1 MLLLVAAGEVLGM
14 TLWFSATAAAPSVA
28 REFALDPATGAWLTM
43 AVQAGFVAGTLLTA
57 LTNAADAINAR
68 RLFAAGCVV
77 GAICNA
83 AITLVP
89 TAGAI
94 IALRFGTGAA
104 LAWVYP
110 PGMKIAA
117 GWFRERRGTALGVVV
132 GAVGVGSAFPH
143 LLAWLGAGLPWR
155 TLVDASSIL
164 ALAGAALVA
173 LAVTDGPYVSA
184 SAPFDRHALRVVL
197 RNRGARLAMLG
208 YFGHMWELYAMWT
221 WMAAFAA
228 ASLAST
234 GLASTGLAS
243 TGLASTG
250 LASTGLSAGSAGY
263 GTTGSA
269 VAFVAI
275 ASGSIGCVAGG
286 LLADR
291 WGKARVAGAAMIAS
305 AACALVS
312 PLFYGAPLAALLA
325 LAVIWGFTIVA
336 DSAQFSA
343 LVTEHT
349 PRTHVGTALTLQ
361 TSAGFLLTMVS
372 MRLVPPI
379 TELAGWQW
387 AFVFLVPGP
396 LLGALAMKRL
406 ARERF
411 PVASSQ

>member
-1 MLLLVAAGEVLGM
+1 MPRRMLLLVAAGEVLGM

-28 REFALDPATGAWLTM
+28 REFALNPATGAWLTM

-243 TGLASTG
+243 TGL
-250 LASTGLSAGSAGY
+250 SAGSAGY

-286 LLADR
+286 LLGDR

-305 AACALVS
+305 AACALAS

-406 ARERF
+406 ARERS